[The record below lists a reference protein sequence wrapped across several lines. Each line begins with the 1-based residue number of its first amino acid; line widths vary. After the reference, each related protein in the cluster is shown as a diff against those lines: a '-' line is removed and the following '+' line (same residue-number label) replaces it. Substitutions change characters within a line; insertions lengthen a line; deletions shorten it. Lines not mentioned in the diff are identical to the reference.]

1 MPKGAKHM
9 ISFSTTTIDLA
20 DFWHEEAPDSRGRGG
35 FPLVAVPE
43 TDSLGV
49 VYFEI
54 EPGNNLGMHTDS
66 QDELIVVLEGNVHAV
81 IGEESGDL
89 SAGDVAFIPA
99 MAPHGFTNTGNTT
112 LRCLGVFPDSNVVS
126 TFGYTLQPFGT
137 AVLSFKALVPAG
149 V

>member
-9 ISFSTTTIDLA
+9 ITFSTNSIDVG
-20 DFWHEEAPDSRGRGG
+20 DFWHDEDPESRGRGG
-35 FPLVAVPE
+35 FPLVAIPE
-43 TDSLGV
+43 TGSFGV

-66 QDELIVVLEGNVHAV
+66 QDELIVVLEGSARAT
-81 IGEESGDL
+81 IGTETGDL

-99 MAPHGFTNTGNTT
+99 MEPHGFTNTGNTT
-112 LRCLGVFPDSNVVS
+112 LRCLGIFPDSDVVS
-126 TFGYTLQPFGT
+126 TFNYTLQPFGT
-137 AVLSFKALVPAG
+137 SALSFKALVPAT